1 MSRRRVAAVVL
12 AAGLA
17 AAPAAARQAP
27 DPRAM
32 SGVVLPVADVP
43 AGTVSVR
50 LIRGSFDQ
58 NIAGHPVEFLI
69 NGKSQSVTTNAEG
82 RAVLSGLARG
92 ASVKVVAV
100 VDGERLESQE
110 AVIGESGFRIMLA
123 ATDPAAAARAEA
135 DRALAAGPAIK
146 GTVTLSSSSQFVF
159 ELNDDVLSVFY
170 LIEIGNSA
178 RSPVDIGGP
187 LIFDLPVDARGAS
200 ILQGSSKQATA
211 NGPRVTVT
219 GPFAPGTTPVQ
230 VAYSLPTGGG
240 SRRIV
245 QRLPV
250 TLEQVTV
257 VTPHLDLKWTSKE
270 IWNTDQVA
278 GQGGQPLLVGRGGPV
293 TAGQALDIEISG
305 LPFRPA
311 WPRNTAL
318 ALAGL
323 ILAAGAWA
331 GFLRPGRRPAA

>member
-1 MSRRRVAAVVL
+1 
-12 AAGLA
+12 
-17 AAPAAARQAP
+17 
-27 DPRAM
+27 
-32 SGVVLPVADVP
+32 
-43 AGTVSVR
+43 
-50 LIRGSFDQ
+50 
-58 NIAGHPVEFLI
+58 
-69 NGKSQSVTTNAEG
+69 
-82 RAVLSGLARG
+82 
-92 ASVKVVAV
+92 
-100 VDGERLESQE
+100 
-110 AVIGESGFRIMLA
+110 
-123 ATDPAAAARAEA
+123 
-135 DRALAAGPAIK
+135 
-146 GTVTLSSSSQFVF
+146 
-159 ELNDDVLSVFY
+159 
-170 LIEIGNSA
+170 
-178 RSPVDIGGP
+178 
-187 LIFDLPVDARGAS
+187 
-200 ILQGSSKQATA
+200 
-211 NGPRVTVT
+211 
-219 GPFAPGTTPVQ
+219 VQ

-257 VTPHLDLKWTSKE
+257 VTPHLGLKWTSKE